1 MEKQKKYTIMIYTE
15 NTVGGDS
22 SEHDLMMLPEKK
34 EGWANVYDDTPI
46 YDTKEEALN
55 RRSKIRGYIDT
66 VKVSWEE

>member
-1 MEKQKKYTIMIYTE
+1 MIYTE